1 MIAEPIRAQRV
12 VFPQVRQ
19 VAFEIF
25 EIPLPPEPHTVVA
38 QAMCSLI
45 SAGTELAIY
54 TGTHI
59 GYTLPQPPFT
69 LIPHHPGYAFVGK
82 IVAIG
87 SEVKHL
93 VVGQRVMMEVP
104 HGTFAALDTRTGTI
118 IALPDAVTD
127 EQGALIRMADVA
139 ITAPRLAPAQIG
151 EAVVVFGL
159 GLVGHLTAQFYRLNG
174 ARPVIGID
182 RISARLELARKY
194 GIVTVEASDVEP
206 AIMELTNGR
215 GAEIV
220 IEATGNPAVIPLA
233 LNLAA
238 EGGRVVLLGSPRG
251 KIELDVYSL
260 VHRKGVALIGAHERT
275 QVLDAIPHGRM
286 TKARNL
292 EIIARLFAE
301 GDLRSDGLITH
312 RIAPADVPAIYEA
325 LATNPQEYMGV
336 LIDWSRH
343 T

>member
-1 MIAEPIRAQRV
+1 
-12 VFPQVRQ
+12 
-19 VAFEIF
+19 
-25 EIPLPPEPHTVVA
+25 
-38 QAMCSLI
+38 
-45 SAGTELAIY
+45 
-54 TGTHI
+54 
-59 GYTLPQPPFT
+59 TLPKPPFP
-69 LIPHHPGYAFVGK
+69 LIPHRPGYAFVGK
-82 IVAIG
+82 IVAVG
-87 SEVKHL
+87 SAVEYL
-93 VVGQRVMMEVP
+93 NVGQRVMMEAP

-118 IALPDAVTD
+118 VALPDAVSD

-139 ITAPRLAPAQIG
+139 ITAPRLAPAQVG

-159 GLVGHLTAQFYRLNG
+159 GLVGHLAAQLYRLNG

-182 RISARLELARKY
+182 RIPARIELARKR
-194 GIVTVEASDVEP
+194 GIVTVDASDTQS
-206 AIMELTNGR
+206 AIAEMTNGR

-233 LNLAA
+233 LDLAA

-251 KIELDVYSL
+251 KVELDVYSL
-260 VHRKGVALIGAHERT
+260 VHRKGVSLIGAHERT

-292 EIIARLFAE
+292 EIIARLFAD
-301 GDLRSDGLITH
+301 GDLCSDGLITH
-312 RIAPADVPAIYEA
+312 RLAPADVPATYES

-336 LIDWSRH
+336 LIDWSRN